1 MKKVSLSLL
10 GKRYE
15 VNLEDDF
22 AEYVITDMEASGLSL
37 QKDNNPS
44 VLLKAYLK
52 LAHKNRSYEEEIDL
66 LIDTLEGF

>member
-22 AEYVITDMEASGLSL
+22 AEYVINDMESSGLSL

-44 VLLKAYLK
+44 ILLKAYLK
-52 LAHKNRSYEEEIDL
+52 QAHKNRSYEDEIEL